1 MADYKFDYEAATPD
15 SGDVMTW
22 NTTANRM
29 QWQGI
34 PPIVTVPF
42 AFNDSAEETFT
53 YTPPSGSYISGDPG
67 LSSMTV
73 SGGGLIGTLSLS
85 QGTVV
90 GPTDGTQISLTGSAH
105 VQTLIDSDSTHTIKN
120 QEYDLDSAGIVRD
133 TDTVRLRVIDKVV
146 LPAIALVTRP
156 VD

>member
-29 QWQGI
+29 QLQGI

-42 AFNDSAEETFT
+42 TFNDSAEETFT

-73 SGGGLIGTLSLS
+73 SGGGLIGTLSLG
-85 QGTVV
+85 QGAVV

-105 VQTLIDSDSTHTIKN
+105 IQTLIDSDSTHTVKDFAT
-120 QEYDLDSAGIVRD
+120 EGDSDTD

>member
-42 AFNDSAEETFT
+42 AFNDSAQETFT

-73 SGGGLIGTLSLS
+73 SGGGLVGTLSLS
-85 QGTVV
+85 QGVVV

-105 VQTLIDSDSTHTIKN
+105 VQTLIDSDSTHNISTN
-120 QEYDLDSAGIVRD
+120 PVNDSDTD
-133 TDTVRLRVIDKVV
+133 TDTVRIRVIDKVV

>member
-1 MADYKFDYEAATPD
+1 MADYKFDYEAPTPD

-29 QWQGI
+29 KWQGI

-85 QGTVV
+85 QGVVV

-105 VQTLIDSDSTHTIKN
+105 VQTLIDSDSTHTVR
-120 QEYDLDSAGIVRD
+120 DFSTPGDSDTD
-133 TDTVRLRVIDKVV
+133 TDTVRIRVIDKVV

-156 VD
+156 V

>member
-53 YTPPSGSYISGDPG
+53 YTPPTGSYISGDPG

-85 QGTVV
+85 QGVVV

-105 VQTLIDSDSTHTIKN
+105 IETLIDSDSTHNIGTSPVN
-120 QEYDLDSAGIVRD
+120 DSDTD
-133 TDTVRLRVIDKVV
+133 TDTVRIRVIDKVV

-156 VD
+156 V